1 MKCRLFAKANCL
13 GAPLLKISKL
23 LATLPAKEH
32 FRFHFLHSLWF
43 LATGDFLCLS
53 LTSGFVQL
61 RFNLGNDTH
70 VLQSLNR
77 VDSMGRTWH
86 TVHAGRDGRRGFL
99 SLDGREV
106 TENVSVGMST
116 LDVETD
122 VFVGGVSTL
131 SLVSTDATEGEPTGF
146 TGGIRELLLDGRE
159 LELTEKGAVS
169 GANVGD
175 WDGTVCGYKVCRNSG
190 QCLPTGSD
198 SFACACPPW
207 WTGPVCNQSVA
218 CLNNSCKRGSLCT
231 PSSVT
236 SYRCICPL
244 GWGGQ
249 YCDSEIVGETLRFV
263 GKSYVM
269 HRDPRYNTRSF
280 RHTQVSFSFSAQSA
294 NGLMLWM
301 GRAEHEDDDYL
312 AAGLER
318 GNLKVAVNLGER
330 LSSPMTVR
338 DLPLC
343 CGRWHN
349 VSISLN
355 STILQV
361 ALNDK
366 RVLYQDIDPFERYV
380 ALDYGG
386 KIYFGGLELD
396 RNVSVVTSGLFSK
409 GFEGQLRQV
418 YLFTDTKPLVLL
430 KDSEGSNVYDAD

>member
-1 MKCRLFAKANCL
+1 
-13 GAPLLKISKL
+13 
-23 LATLPAKEH
+23 
-32 FRFHFLHSLWF
+32 
-43 LATGDFLCLS
+43 
-53 LTSGFVQL
+53 
-61 RFNLGNDTH
+61 
-70 VLQSLNR
+70 
-77 VDSMGRTWH
+77 MGRTWH
-86 TVHAGRDGRRGFL
+86 TVRAGRVGRQGFL

-106 TENVSVGMST
+106 TEDVSVGMST

-131 SLVSTDATEGEPTGF
+131 SLISTDATEGEPTGF
-146 TGGIRELLLDGRE
+146 TGGIRELMLDGRE

-175 WDGTVCGYKVCRNSG
+175 WDGTACGYKVCQNSG
-190 QCLPTGSD
+190 HCSPTGSD
-198 SFACACPPW
+198 SFACACPPS

-218 CLNNSCKRGSLCT
+218 CLNNGCKRGSLCA
-231 PSSVT
+231 PSSVA

-263 GKSYVM
+263 GGSYVM

-280 RHTQVSFSFSAQSA
+280 RHTQVSFSFNAQSA

-330 LSSPMTVR
+330 LSSPMIVR

-349 VSISLN
+349 ASISLN

-361 ALNDK
+361 ALNGR
-366 RVLYQDIDPFERYV
+366 RVLYQDLDPFERYV

-418 YLFTDTKPLVLL
+418 YLFKDTKPLVLL
-430 KDSEGSNVYDAD
+430 KDSEGSNVYDGD